1 MLTRYR
7 KKMNIVLNNY
17 KKLGKSYLSNLN
29 EKQLTDLLMGAN
41 IGYYNNDKPVMT
53 DYHYDILKDYVE
65 DYHPEA
71 EINNYV
77 PHTTITVTKNKVKL
91 PYQMWS
97 QDKVK
102 KPHLVDK
109 RLNLMKDIVISA
121 KLDGISCMLTKQ
133 KGKEIVAF
141 TRGNGIF
148 GQEISK
154 QVLDYFNIPDLYY
167 ISITPQTGFSKM
179 TFRGELLIKKDTF
192 NKKYSKDF
200 ANARNFVAGVIN
212 AKTIDIEKL
221 KDIDLVFYECI
232 EPELTPF
239 HQLVFMEK
247 LGLKVVKCLRFEQ
260 SKTSL
265 KLNYETLKKN
275 YLDWRYSYKYEI
287 DGLVITENVIV
298 PRTSSNP
305 KHSWAFKMILDE
317 QIAQSVVEELL
328 WSPSKDGYLKPKIRI
343 KPVTLCGAKIT
354 YVTVHNEQWRRKNGI
369 DKGAIIEIIRS
380 GDVIPKVHSVVSRAP
395 SINDPPSEYKVKM
408 VGVDYV
414 LINPED
420 NIDVKIKS
428 IHAFFLQLE
437 VAGLG
442 RGNIKRIVQK
452 GYNTIGKIIKMSFD
466 DFMTIDGFKEKMA
479 TKLVTN
485 IKNALTNVQLP
496 VLMAASNIF
505 GRGLGL
511 KKIQLVLDN
520 YPDILKL
527 DSQTAFNYITCV
539 RGFSDKSADKFVNH
553 IDTFKKWVI
562 DNNLTKN
569 IKSVK
574 KVKYNMGHPLYGK
587 SVVLTGF
594 RDKNVLE
601 QLKKIGAI
609 LASSV
614 TSKTFSLIYKEG
626 NEGSKWNK
634 ANQLNIPCY
643 TLSDF
648 KEKYQL
654 K

>member
-109 RLNLMKDIVISA
+109 KLQPMKDIVISA
-121 KLDGISCMLTKQ
+121 KLDGISCMFTKE

-239 HQLVFMEK
+239 HQLIFMEK

-317 QIAQSVVEELL
+317 QITQSVVEELL

-442 RGNIKRIVQK
+442 RGNIKRIVEK
-452 GYNTIGKIIKMSFD
+452 DYNTIGKIIKMSFD

-511 KKIQLVLDN
+511 KKICIFVIQNTN
-520 YPDILKL
+520 Y
-527 DSQTAFNYITCV
+527 V
-539 RGFSDKSADKFVNH
+539 
-553 IDTFKKWVI
+553 
-562 DNNLTKN
+562 
-569 IKSVK
+569 
-574 KVKYNMGHPLYGK
+574 
-587 SVVLTGF
+587 
-594 RDKNVLE
+594 
-601 QLKKIGAI
+601 
-609 LASSV
+609 
-614 TSKTFSLIYKEG
+614 
-626 NEGSKWNK
+626 
-634 ANQLNIPCY
+634 
-643 TLSDF
+643 
-648 KEKYQL
+648 
-654 K
+654 